1 MERIKNIILDLGG
14 VLINLDFQKL
24 NESLKKLGLE
34 NAFSKT
40 EQIDLFD
47 KLEEGRISED
57 FFLTEFKNLTTKK
70 HSNKEIID
78 AWNSILL
85 DFPIERI
92 ELLEYLGKKYRL
104 FLFSNT
110 NSMHIKEV
118 YNILYRSY
126 GIKNLNPYFEKIYL
140 SNELGIRKP
149 KVEGFKQIITY
160 HDLKLDETLFID
172 DSPQHV
178 SGAKDAGLRAELLDV
193 EKEDI
198 NNLVKRL
205 SLI

>member
-1 MERIKNIILDLGG
+1 MEHIKNIILDLGG

-40 EQIDLFD
+40 KQIDLFD
-47 KLEEGRISED
+47 KLEEGKISEE
-57 FFLTEFKNLTTKK
+57 FFLSEFKNLTTKK

-85 DFPIERI
+85 DLPIERI
-92 ELLEYLGKKYRL
+92 ELLKHLGKKYRL

-118 YNILYRSY
+118 YNILNRTY

-149 KVEGFKQIITY
+149 KVEGFQQIITS
-160 HDLKLDETLFID
+160 HNLKLKETLFID
-172 DSPQHV
+172 DSLQHI
-178 SGAKDAGLRAELLDV
+178 SGAKEAGLQAELLDV

>member
-1 MERIKNIILDLGG
+1 MEQIKNIILDLGG

-47 KLEEGRISED
+47 KLEEGKISEEI
-57 FFLTEFKNLTTKK
+57 FLTEFKNLTTKK

-85 DFPIERI
+85 DLPIERI
-92 ELLEYLGKKYRL
+92 ELLKNLGKKYRL

-118 YNILYRSY
+118 YNILNRTY
-126 GIKNLNPYFEKIYL
+126 GIRNLNPYFEKIYL

-149 KVEGFKQIITY
+149 KVEGFQKIITS
-160 HDLKLDETLFID
+160 HNLKLNETLFID
-172 DSPQHV
+172 DSLQHI
-178 SGAKDAGLRAELLDV
+178 SGAKEAGLQAELLDV

>member
-1 MERIKNIILDLGG
+1 LGG
-14 VLINLDFQKL
+14 VLINLDFKKL
-24 NESLKKLGLE
+24 NESLKRLGLE

-47 KLEEGRISED
+47 KLEEGEISDE
-57 FFLTEFKNLTTKK
+57 FFLTQIKNLTTQK
-70 HSNKEIID
+70 HSNKKIID

-85 DFPIERI
+85 DIPIERI
-92 ELLEYLGKKYRL
+92 ELLERLGKKYRL

-110 NSMHIKEV
+110 NSIHIKEV
-118 YNILYRSY
+118 YNILDRSF
-126 GIKNLNPYFEKIYL
+126 GIKNLNSYFERIYL

-149 KVEGFKQIITY
+149 KVEGFQQIITS
-160 HDLKLDETLFID
+160 HDLKLNETLFID
-172 DSPQHV
+172 DSPQHI
-178 SGAKDAGLRAELLDV
+178 SGAKEAGLQVQLLDT

>member
-1 MERIKNIILDLGG
+1 MEHIKNIILDLGG

-24 NESLKKLGLE
+24 NESLKRLGLE

-40 EQIDLFD
+40 EQIELFD
-47 KLEEGRISED
+47 KLEEGKISED
-57 FFLTEFKNLTTKK
+57 FFLSEFKNLTTKK

-85 DFPIERI
+85 DLPIERI
-92 ELLEYLGKKYRL
+92 ELLEHLGKKYRL

-110 NSMHIKEV
+110 NAMHIKEV
-118 YNILYRSY
+118 YNILNRTY

-149 KVEGFKQIITY
+149 KVEGFQQIIASN
-160 HDLKLDETLFID
+160 DLKLNETLFID

-178 SGAKDAGLRAELLDV
+178 SGAKEAGLQAQLLDL

>member
-1 MERIKNIILDLGG
+1 MEHIKNIILDLGG

-24 NESLKKLGLE
+24 NESFKRLGLE

-40 EQIDLFD
+40 KQIDLFS
-47 KLEEGRISED
+47 KLEEGKISED
-57 FFLTEFKNLTTKK
+57 LFFTEFKNLTNTK
-70 HSNKEIID
+70 HSNKQIID

-85 DFPIERI
+85 DIPIERI
-92 ELLEYLGKKYRL
+92 ELLENLGKKYRL

-110 NSMHIKEV
+110 NSIHIKEV
-118 YNILYRSY
+118 YNILNRSF

-149 KVEGFKQIITY
+149 KAEGFKQIIESNN
-160 HDLKLDETLFID
+160 LNLNETLFID
-172 DSPQHV
+172 DSLQHV
-178 SGAKDAGLRAELLDV
+178 DGAKKAGLQAQLLDL

-198 NNLVKRL
+198 CNLVKRL

>member
-118 YNILYRSY
+118 YNILNRSY

-149 KVEGFKQIITY
+149 KVEGFKQIINY

>member
-118 YNILYRSY
+118 YNILNRSY

-149 KVEGFKQIITY
+149 KVEGFKQIINY

-193 EKEDI
+193 EKENI

>member
-1 MERIKNIILDLGG
+1 MEGIKNIILDLGG

-24 NESLKKLGLE
+24 NDSLKRLGLE

-47 KLEEGRISED
+47 KLEEGEISED

-85 DFPIERI
+85 DLPMERI
-92 ELLEYLGKKYRL
+92 ELLEDLGKKYRL

-118 YNILYRSY
+118 YNILNRSY
-126 GIKNLNPYFEKIYL
+126 GIKNLNLYFEKIYL
-140 SNELGIRKP
+140 SHELGIRKP
-149 KVEGFKQIITY
+149 KVEGFKQITTS
-160 HDLKLDETLFID
+160 HELNLNETLFID

-178 SGAKDAGLRAELLDV
+178 SGAKKAGLKAQLLDI

>member
-92 ELLEYLGKKYRL
+92 ELLKYLGKKYRL

-118 YNILYRSY
+118 YNILNRSY

-149 KVEGFKQIITY
+149 KVEGFKQIINY

>member
-1 MERIKNIILDLGG
+1 MEQIKNIILDLGG

-47 KLEEGRISED
+47 KLEEGKISED
-57 FFLTEFKNLTTKK
+57 FFLTEFKKLTTNK

-92 ELLEYLGKKYRL
+92 ELLEYLGEKYRL

-118 YNILYRSY
+118 YNILNRSY

-149 KVEGFKQIITY
+149 KVEGFKQIITS
-160 HDLKLDETLFID
+160 HNLKLNETLFID

>member
-1 MERIKNIILDLGG
+1 MEHIKNIILDLGG

-40 EQIDLFD
+40 KQIDLFD
-47 KLEEGRISED
+47 KLEEGKISEEI
-57 FFLTEFKNLTTKK
+57 FLIEFKNLTTKK

-85 DFPIERI
+85 DLPIERI
-92 ELLEYLGKKYRL
+92 ELLKNLGKKYRL

-118 YNILYRSY
+118 YNILNRTY
-126 GIKNLNPYFEKIYL
+126 GIRNLNPYFEKIYL

-149 KVEGFKQIITY
+149 KVEGFQKIITS
-160 HDLKLDETLFID
+160 HNLKLNETLFID
-172 DSPQHV
+172 DSLQHI
-178 SGAKDAGLRAELLDV
+178 SGAKEAGLQAELLDV

>member
-1 MERIKNIILDLGG
+1 MEHIKNIILDLGG

-24 NESLKKLGLE
+24 NESLKRLGLE

-40 EQIDLFD
+40 EQIELFD
-47 KLEEGRISED
+47 KLEEGKISED
-57 FFLTEFKNLTTKK
+57 FFLSEFKNLTTKK

-85 DFPIERI
+85 DLPIERI
-92 ELLEYLGKKYRL
+92 ELLEHLGKKYRL

-110 NSMHIKEV
+110 NAMHIKEV
-118 YNILYRSY
+118 YSILNRTY

-149 KVEGFKQIITY
+149 KVEGFKQIIAS
-160 HDLKLDETLFID
+160 HDLKLNETLFID

-178 SGAKDAGLRAELLDV
+178 SGAKEAGLQAQLLDL

>member
-1 MERIKNIILDLGG
+1 MEHIKNIILDLGG

-40 EQIDLFD
+40 KQIDLFD
-47 KLEEGRISED
+47 KLEEGKISEEI
-57 FFLTEFKNLTTKK
+57 FLTEFKNLTTKK

-85 DFPIERI
+85 DLPIERI
-92 ELLEYLGKKYRL
+92 ELLKNLGKKYRL

-118 YNILYRSY
+118 YNILNRTY
-126 GIKNLNPYFEKIYL
+126 GIRNLNPYFEKIYL

-149 KVEGFKQIITY
+149 KVEGFQKIITS
-160 HDLKLDETLFID
+160 HNLKLNETLFID
-172 DSPQHV
+172 DSLQHI
-178 SGAKDAGLRAELLDV
+178 SGAKEAGLQAELLDV

>member
-1 MERIKNIILDLGG
+1 MENIKNIILDLGG

-47 KLEEGRISED
+47 KLEEGKISED
-57 FFLTEFKNLTTKK
+57 FFLTEFKKLTTKK

-118 YNILYRSY
+118 YNILNRSY
-126 GIKNLNPYFEKIYL
+126 GIKSLNPYFEKIYL

-149 KVEGFKQIITY
+149 KVEGFKQIITS
-160 HDLKLDETLFID
+160 HNLKLNETLFID

-193 EKEDI
+193 ETEDI

>member
-1 MERIKNIILDLGG
+1 MEQIKNIILDLGG

-47 KLEEGRISED
+47 KLEEGKISED
-57 FFLTEFKNLTTKK
+57 FFLTEFKKLTTKK

-92 ELLEYLGKKYRL
+92 ELLEYLGEKYRL

-118 YNILYRSY
+118 YNILNRSY

-149 KVEGFKQIITY
+149 KVEGFKQIITS
-160 HDLKLDETLFID
+160 HNLKLNETLFID

-193 EKEDI
+193 ETEDI